1 MWRSA
6 QTLREQPNCSRHPR
20 SRDLA
25 DAGPLRV
32 RHAHGLPAQPRHVI
46 YSLGGCLDVAMPI
59 FNTPGVEAIIVTTEK
74 GADDL
79 RACGRRL
86 GALT

>member
-1 MWRSA
+1 
-6 QTLREQPNCSRHPR
+6 
-20 SRDLA
+20 
-25 DAGPLRV
+25 
-32 RHAHGLPAQPRHVI
+32 LPAQPRHVI